1 MLRSLY
7 PLESS
12 VGLGA
17 HRERPPH
24 TAPSRA
30 AQNSMAWPRPL
41 STTDRLIFQMTLLS
55 SSGPTFLTKALPEMT
70 DCELSSAQQE
80 SASVKASAVPDSKGL
95 GDAGPGVA
103 EGTGPFGWDPGSP
116 HEACQAPA
124 SGSLTGK
131 RACSPPTVYT
141 WAAPSLI
148 M

>member
-1 MLRSLY
+1 MRT
-7 PLESS
+7 
-12 VGLGA
+12 VRGLPTLL
-17 HRERPPH
+17 PPE
-24 TAPSRA
+24 P
-30 AQNSMAWPRPL
+30 PRTRWRGHARCPPQ
-41 STTDRLIFQMTLLS
+41 TRLIFQMTLLS

>member
-1 MLRSLY
+1 MLKSLY

-12 VGLGA
+12 IGLGA
-17 HRERPPH
+17 HRERP
-24 TAPSRA
+24 S
-30 AQNSMAWPRPL
+30 PRSSLQSCTELDGVATPAVHHRPADF
-41 STTDRLIFQMTLLS
+41 SDESAVLLWS
-55 SSGPTFLTKALPEMT
+55 TFLTKALPEVT

-95 GDAGPGVA
+95 GDAGRGVA